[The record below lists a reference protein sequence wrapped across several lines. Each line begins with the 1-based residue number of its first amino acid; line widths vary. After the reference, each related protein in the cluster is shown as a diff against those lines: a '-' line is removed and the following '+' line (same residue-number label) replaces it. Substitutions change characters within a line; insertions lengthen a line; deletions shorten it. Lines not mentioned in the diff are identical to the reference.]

1 MKIIRLLKSLV
12 TPKIQ
17 GTQPAS
23 RKLAAAAPLATDED
37 VLKQDDDE
45 DSYRRSAYN

>member
-1 MKIIRLLKSLV
+1 MKIIRLLKTLV

-17 GTQPAS
+17 GTRQAPPKRAVTVSEVPAF
-23 RKLAAAAPLATDED
+23 RE
-37 VLKQDDDE
+37 DDE

>member
-1 MKIIRLLKSLV
+1 MKIIRLLKTLI

-17 GTQPAS
+17 GTQQAP
-23 RKLAAAAPLATDED
+23 RQAAAVAEAP
-37 VLKQDDDE
+37 VLIVPDDQDE